1 MIFTFI
7 AKNYYTRLNFLFKLW
22 IEFLVTSKVLSV
34 MNSLRCTSL

>member
-1 MIFTFI
+1 
-7 AKNYYTRLNFLFKLW
+7 LFKLW